1 MSRLRGAIIQP
12 LVVSVE
18 RVGDVVVLEL
28 AAREGRR
35 LPGWRPGAH
44 LDVVIPDAAV
54 PGGVTRQYS
63 LIGDPAAPTWR
74 IAVLREAES
83 RGGSQWLHTVA
94 IGDAL
99 TVAGP
104 QSLFEFRAGTT
115 PVLLLAGG
123 VGITPISAMAFAA
136 AAAGRDYELHYAG
149 RPGHM
154 ALLDELRQRHG
165 DRLHVHLAADDTRLD
180 IPALFAVAAPD
191 TVVYACGPARL
202 LDAAEA
208 EAARVGLEF
217 HAERFAAL
225 PLTEPVWPGP
235 FEVELQFSG
244 LTLEVP
250 PERSILSVVEEAG
263 IAVPWSCSEGTCGT
277 CETPVA
283 EGEIDHRD
291 SILTAQ
297 ERARMDTMFI
307 CVSRAACPR
316 LVLEL

>member
-1 MSRLRGAIIQP
+1 MSRLRGAAFTP
-12 LVVSVE
+12 VVVSRE
-18 RVGDVVVLEL
+18 AVGDVVVLEL
-28 AAREGRR
+28 APLEGRR

-44 LDVVIPDAAV
+44 LDVVIPPSAV
-54 PGGVTRQYS
+54 PGGLTRQYS

-83 RGGSQWLHTVA
+83 GGGSTWLHGVRE
-94 IGDAL
+94 GDTL
-99 TVAGP
+99 QVGGP
-104 QSLFEFRAGTT
+104 HNHFEFRAGPA
-115 PVLLLAGG
+115 PVLFLAGG
-123 VGITPISAMAFAA
+123 VGITPISAMAHAA
-136 AAAGRDYELHYAG
+136 AATGRDYAVHYAG
-149 RPGHM
+149 RAGNM
-154 ALLDELRQRHG
+154 ALVDDLRALHG
-165 DRLHVHLAADDTRLD
+165 ERLHLYRDGVRLD
-180 IPALFAVAAPD
+180 LPGVLGAAAPG
-191 TVVYACGPARL
+191 TAVYACGPARL
-202 LDAAEA
+202 LDEAEA
-208 EAARVGLEF
+208 EASRAGLEF
-217 HAERFAAL
+217 HAERFVAV
-225 PLTEPVWPGP
+225 PLRAPVWPEP

-250 PERSILSVVEEAG
+250 PEKSILEVVEEHG
-263 IAVPWSCSEGTCGT
+263 VLVPWSCSEGTCGT

>member
-1 MSRLRGAIIQP
+1 MSRHSGPVFPVTVASRVP
-12 LVVSVE
+12 
-18 RVGDVVVLEL
+18 VGDVVVLEFVP
-28 AAREGRR
+28 AEGRR

-44 LDVVIPDAAV
+44 IDVLM
-54 PGGVTRQYS
+54 PGDLTRQYS
-63 LIGDPAAPTWR
+63 LVGDASAATWR
-74 IAVLREAES
+74 IAVLREPDS
-83 RGGSQWLHTVA
+83 RGGSRWMHALDV
-94 IGDAL
+94 GDAL
-99 TVAGP
+99 NVTAPRSHFAFGAG
-104 QSLFEFRAGTT
+104 AA
-115 PVLLLAGG
+115 PVILLAGG

-136 AAAGRDYELHYAG
+136 AGSGRDYQLHYAG

-154 ALLDELRQRHG
+154 ALVDELRSLHG
-165 DRLHVHLAADDTRLD
+165 ERLHLHETGTASRLD
-180 IPALFAVAAPD
+180 LEALFAAADPA
-191 TVVYACGPARL
+191 TVVYCCGPARL

-208 EAARVGLEF
+208 AATEAGLDF
-217 HAERFAAL
+217 HAERFEAL

-244 LTLEVP
+244 LTLDVP
-250 PERSILSVVEEAG
+250 PEKSILQVAEENG
-263 IAVPWSCSEGTCGT
+263 VLVPWSCREGTCGT
-277 CETPVA
+277 CETPVV

>member
-1 MSRLRGAIIQP
+1 VSRLRGAIIQP
-12 LVVSVE
+12 VVVSRHV
-18 RVGDVVVLEL
+18 VGDVVVLEL
-28 AAREGRR
+28 APREGRR
-35 LPGWRPGAH
+35 LPGWRPGGH
-44 LDVVIPDAAV
+44 LDVVIPEAAV
-54 PGGVTRQYS
+54 PGGLTRQYS
-63 LIGDPAAPTWR
+63 LIGDPAAATWR
-74 IAVLREAES
+74 IAVLREPDS
-83 RGGSQWLHTVA
+83 RGGSEWLHTVRE
-94 IGDAL
+94 GDAL

-104 QSLFEFRAGTT
+104 HSHFDFRAGAA
-115 PVLLLAGG
+115 PVLFLAGG
-123 VGITPISAMAFAA
+123 VGVTPISAMALAA
-136 AAAGRDYELHYAG
+136 AAAGRDYRLHYAG

-154 ALLDELRQRHG
+154 ALLDELTELHG
-165 DRLHVHLAADDTRLD
+165 GRLHVHTAPDGTRLD
-180 IPALFAVAAPD
+180 VLALLAAADPG

-202 LDAAEA
+202 LDAVEREA
-208 EAARVGLEF
+208 QRAGLEF
-217 HAERFAAL
+217 HAERFVAQ
-225 PLTEPVWPGP
+225 PLTPPVWDGP

-250 PERSILSVVEEAG
+250 PERSILQVVEQAG

>member
-1 MSRLRGAIIQP
+1 MSRLRGAVIQP
-12 LVVSVE
+12 VVVSRQV
-18 RVGDVVVLEL
+18 VGDVVVLEL
-28 AAREGRR
+28 APREGRR

-44 LDVVIPDAAV
+44 LDVVIPEAAV
-54 PGGVTRQYS
+54 PGGLTRQYS

-74 IAVLREAES
+74 IAVLQEAES
-83 RGGSQWLHTVA
+83 RGGSTWLHTLAV
-94 IGDAL
+94 GEAL

-104 QSLFEFRAGTT
+104 HSHFEFRAGEA
-115 PVLLLAGG
+115 PVLFVAGG

-136 AAAGRDYELHYAG
+136 AATGRNYQLHYAG

-154 ALLDELRQRHG
+154 ALLDELRQVHG
-165 DRLHVHLAADDTRLD
+165 DRLHVHHAADGSRLD
-180 IPALFAVAAPD
+180 LPGLFGEAEPGTA
-191 TVVYACGPARL
+191 VYACGPARL
-202 LDAAEA
+202 LDAAED
-208 EAARVGLEF
+208 EAVRAGLEV
-217 HAERFAAL
+217 HVERFAAL
-225 PLTEPVWPGP
+225 PLTEPVWDGP

-250 PERSILSVVEEAG
+250 PERSILEVVEEAG
-263 IAVPWSCSEGTCGT
+263 VAVAWSCSEGTCGT

-291 SILTAQ
+291 SILTTQ